1 MEDNNPTGETMEEG
15 DYSGVEESGEGSGE
29 DAIILTADMFGDV
42 QPKEGD
48 RITFCVTKDPDS
60 SGNVTGYF
68 MSEKKPENT
77 KESSDRWDRE
87 MIAAVSPTSSR
98 EEGQ

>member
-15 DYSGVEESGEGSGE
+15 DYSGAEESNEGSGE
-29 DAIILTADMFGDV
+29 DSVILTADMFGDV

-48 RITFCVTKDPDS
+48 RITFCVTKPVDS
-60 SGNVTGYF
+60 EGNVTGYF
-68 MSEKKPENT
+68 MGEKKGTST
-77 KESSDRWDRE
+77 KEDSDKWDAD

-98 EEGQ
+98 EEAQ